1 MFTVRSASIADV
13 PQLCSL
19 EQNAFDSLNNY
30 RGVAQLLDVSPRI
43 DNEWN
48 DVLADG
54 KFRTLVGESE
64 GIIQGYLLVEIF
76 SSLHKALIKQ
86 VYVGASARELGL
98 GALLLEHCER
108 IARQAGCTVLEG
120 LALPGDREMKNLFER
135 SSMSAQLL
143 IVGKSLD

>member
-13 PQLCSL
+13 PQLRSL
-19 EQNAFDSLNNY
+19 EQNAFDSLSNY

-64 GIIQGYLLVEIF
+64 GVIQGYLLVEIF

-86 VYVGASARELGL
+86 VYVSASARELGL
-98 GALLLEHCER
+98 GAQLLEYCER

-120 LALPGDREMKNLFER
+120 FALPGDREMKNLFER

>member
-19 EQNAFDSLNNY
+19 EQNAFDSLSNY

-43 DNEWN
+43 DDEWS

-54 KFRTLVGESE
+54 KFRILVGESE
-64 GIIQGYLLVEIF
+64 GVIQGYLLVEIF

-98 GALLLEHCER
+98 GAQLLEHCER
-108 IARQAGCTVLEG
+108 TARQAGCTVLEG

>member
-13 PQLCSL
+13 PQLRSL
-19 EQNAFDSLNNY
+19 EQNAFDSLSNY

-86 VYVGASARELGL
+86 VYVSASARELGL
-98 GALLLEHCER
+98 GAQLLEHCER

>member
-19 EQNAFDSLNNY
+19 EQNAFDSLSNY

-43 DNEWN
+43 DNEWD

-54 KFRTLVGESE
+54 KFRTVVGESE
-64 GIIQGYLLVEIF
+64 GVIQGYLLVEIF

-86 VYVGASARELGL
+86 VYVSASARELGL
-98 GALLLEHCER
+98 GAQLLEHCER
-108 IARQAGCTVLEG
+108 IARQSCCTVLEG

-143 IVGKSLD
+143 IVGKRLD